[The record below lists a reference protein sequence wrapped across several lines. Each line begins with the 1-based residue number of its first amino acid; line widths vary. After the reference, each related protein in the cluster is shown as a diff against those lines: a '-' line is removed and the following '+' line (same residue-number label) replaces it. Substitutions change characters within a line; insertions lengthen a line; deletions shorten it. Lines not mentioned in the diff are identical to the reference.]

1 MVDRS
6 ELNLPVYSPE
16 RRELKALVDTQVK
29 SPPPIMKRRASMQNI
44 MQIIPMSRKIET
56 EDIDERI
63 KTIQNLEDKK
73 QKKLEWRAQYSELI
87 EVVPKREKSE
97 Q

>member
-44 MQIIPMSRKIET
+44 IQIIPMSRKIET